1 MTSRPEDTD
10 TGRQTAITGLLLAAA
25 TLAALIIANSSAAPL
40 YHRILAQPVAGL
52 ATLAWINDGLMAL
65 FFLLV
70 GLEIKRELLVGALA
84 TSASRL
90 LPGVAAIA
98 GMVVPALCYVALTSG
113 DASARHGWAIPA
125 ATDIAFAL
133 AVIAALGRRVP
144 PALRVFLTVVAVIDD
159 LGAIVVIGVF
169 YTAAIHVAL
178 LAAAVA
184 GIGVLVIFNRV
195 GVRSLVPYLL
205 VGAGV
210 WAAVHESGVHATLA
224 GVAVAF
230 TIPLGS
236 RARHR
241 RLAPLDRLEHALAP
255 IVGFIVVPVFGF
267 ANAGIAVDRAAL
279 ATIGAPI
286 PLAIVVGLVFGKQLG
301 VFGAVWGL
309 AKARLA
315 NPPAGTTWR
324 QVHGAA
330 LLCGIGFTM
339 SLFIAALAFGA
350 GSANDTMAKL
360 GILIGSLISALAGY
374 TVLRTA
380 R

>member
-1 MTSRPEDTD
+1 MASVPDDESS
-10 TGRQTAITGLLLAAA
+10 GKQTAITGLLLAAA
-25 TLAALIIANSSAAPL
+25 TLGALIIANSAAAPL
-40 YHRILAQPVAGL
+40 YHALLARPVAGL

-70 GLEIKRELLVGALA
+70 GLEIKRELLIGALS
-84 TSASRL
+84 TPASRL
-90 LPGVAAIA
+90 LPGAAAFA

-133 AVIAALGRRVP
+133 AVVAALGRRVP
-144 PALRVFLTVVAVIDD
+144 PALRVFLTAVAVIDD
-159 LGAIVVIGVF
+159 LGAIIVIGVF
-169 YTAAIHVAL
+169 YTASIHVAL

-184 GIGVLVIFNRV
+184 GIGVLVVFNRA
-195 GVRSLVPYLL
+195 GVRSLAPYLL

-224 GVAVAF
+224 GVAVAL
-230 TIPLGS
+230 TIPLGN

-241 RLAPLDRLEHALAP
+241 GPTPLDRLEHALAP

-279 ATIGAPI
+279 TTVAAPI
-286 PLAIVVGLVFGKQLG
+286 PMAIVVALVVGKQAG

-315 NPPAGTTWR
+315 VPPAGTTWR

-374 TVLRTA
+374 VVLRTA